1 MRREFHVR
9 FCEGLGV
16 RFPRA
21 TRLVVQCRRK
31 SQAQEAHRQIRQMM
45 DRLGLQLHPDKTRLV
60 NLSWGKESFEF
71 LGWTVRK
78 RRSIQRRPDLHFVQR
93 WPSPRAMK
101 RIRRRIH
108 ELTDSRHAGR
118 DITDLIKRV
127 NPVLRG
133 WANYFRTGNSDAK
146 FNQLDGYVRR
156 RFMRWLWRRG
166 GQRARH
172 RPSKWP
178 HERLFGMGL
187 VQLRTRVKY
196 PAHATPVRPSVS
208 RVREIRK
215 HGLKGGL
222 AQPHC
227 GKPRKER

>member
-1 MRREFHVR
+1 MWQRRCGHLGTLVR
-9 FCEGLGV
+9 YADDCA
-16 RFPRA
+16 PR
-21 TRLVVQCRRK
+21 RRQ
-31 SQAQEAHRQIRQMM
+31 SQAGEALWQIRRMM
-45 DRLGLQLHPDKTRLV
+45 GRLGLQLHPDKTRVV
-60 NLSWGKESFEF
+60 NLSWGKESFDF

-93 WPSPRAMK
+93 WPAPRAMK

-108 ELTDSRHAGR
+108 DLTDSRHAGR
-118 DITDLIKRV
+118 DITELIKRL

-146 FNQLDGYVRR
+146 FNQIDDYVHS
-156 RFMRWLWRRG
+156 RFRRWLWRRG
-166 GQRARH
+166 GQRIRFW
-172 RPSKWP
+172 PSKWP

-187 VQLRTRVKY
+187 FQLRTRVKY
-196 PAHATPVRPSVS
+196 PAHATPVRPSLS

-222 AQPHC
+222 AQPDC
-227 GKPRKER
+227 GIPQRKR